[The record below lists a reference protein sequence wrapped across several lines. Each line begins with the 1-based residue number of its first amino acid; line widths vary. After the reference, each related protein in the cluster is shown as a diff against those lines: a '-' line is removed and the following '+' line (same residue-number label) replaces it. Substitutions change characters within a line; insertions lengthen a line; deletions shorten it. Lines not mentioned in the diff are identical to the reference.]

1 MNESFGGASW
11 RGPSQAPKVRAA
23 ERRDFQEKEMVTQEG
38 EVTTLIEQLQEV
50 NRQIAELVGGE
61 EEATDES
68 DVVLLQKITPLRKER
83 ARLEDEIA
91 KKQRPIQ

>member
-1 MNESFGGASW
+1 MAH
-11 RGPSQAPKVRAA
+11 AA
-23 ERRDFQEKEMVTQEG
+23 EHRDFQEKEAATQE
-38 EVTTLIEQLQEV
+38 EEATTLIEQLQEV
-50 NRQIAELVGGE
+50 NRQIAELVGGD

-68 DVVLLQKITPLRKER
+68 DVVLLQRITPLRKER